1 MPYIVNNSDGSL
13 TVTVADNTVDTTT
26 YSLALVGRNVS
37 NYGQYFAQNTIRHL
51 ENFADTVAPSP
62 SVRLVGQL
70 WFDKN
75 EQVLRVWDGSAWKRA
90 TNNVVNSESQRPTSG
105 LVGGEGFFNLTTKTL
120 QIYNGSDW
128 QNASYPGEI
137 TTEYANDANQGS
149 PAFYGTRMRNLLLK
163 ESGSSQ
169 IHPVLALVYVNSG
182 TNNQGKTQ
190 DVEPGQ
196 DETIIALFSDVA
208 FIVDSTG
215 SPDNSTYY
223 TELTATGG
231 IAAARSGRSI
241 GQILKGMN
249 VRAEAES
256 SAIATAD
263 TLFVTTIG
271 SANAR
276 VSTGWFSTLDVSS
289 SINIDG
295 AANVVTLNVDA
306 TSSFGGDIDATGQRL
321 TAANIDLSGT
331 ANINIVDATTGDFDT
346 LVVNNSTTLNGN
358 TAINGNLTVNG
369 VDTQSLGSSGN
380 VIEEYYGNLITAST
394 IVVESSADITG
405 NLTVTGDTQLAS
417 ANVTGLLEAQSL
429 NVSGATSFANLSVDT
444 VLGNISG
451 PTGNFTD
458 TLTAD
463 TLVVNSS
470 TTLNTDTTI
479 NGNLTV
485 NGVNTQN
492 IGTGSQPIENYF
504 GVTATYSGNITAAN
518 FNGNHVGNISGTTG
532 SFTGNVSADNFN
544 GDLSGNVSGTT
555 GSFSGN
561 VSANYFVG
569 TATEAQY
576 ADLAEI
582 YAADQDYEPGTVVK
596 IGGEAEITAT
606 DKYLDVDVFG
616 VISTDPAYL
625 MNSKAQG
632 LPVALQ
638 GRVPVRVLGPV
649 KKGERLVSSDLP
661 GTACAFD
668 YSQPYDPRF
677 VIGRALEDKN
687 SEDAGIV
694 EAVIGVK

>member
-37 NYGQYFAQNTIRHL
+37 NYGQFFAQNTIRHL

-62 SVRLVGQL
+62 SVRLIGQL

-90 TNNVVNSESQRPTSG
+90 TNNVVDQQNQRPTAG

-137 TTEYANDANQGS
+137 TTEFENDSTQGS
-149 PAFYGTRMRNLLLK
+149 PEFYGSRMRNLLLK
-163 ESGSSQ
+163 DADNSL

-182 TNNQGKTQ
+182 SNNQGKTE
-190 DVEPGQ
+190 DVEPAQ
-196 DETIIALFSDVA
+196 DETIMALFSDVE
-208 FIVDSTG
+208 FVVDSTG
-215 SPDNSTYY
+215 SPDNITYY
-223 TELTATGG
+223 SELTAPGG
-231 IAAARSGRSI
+231 IAQARAGRTV

-249 VRAEAES
+249 VRADAES
-256 SAIATAD
+256 SAIAAAD
-263 TLFVTTIG
+263 TLFVTNIG
-271 SANAR
+271 SSDSP
-276 VSTGWFSTLDVSS
+276 VTKGWFSALDVSS
-289 SINIDG
+289 SIDIDG
-295 AANVVTLNVDA
+295 AASATTLDI
-306 TSSFGGDIDATGQRL
+306 TSTSTFGGDIDATGARI
-321 TAANIDLSGT
+321 TFANAEVSGT
-331 ANINIVDATTGDFDT
+331 ANINIIDANISDFDT

-380 VIEEYYGNLITAST
+380 VIEDYFGNNITTSNIT
-394 IVVESSADITG
+394 VESSADITG
-405 NLTVTGDTQLAS
+405 NLTVTGDTSLAS

-463 TLVVNSS
+463 TLIVNSS

-479 NGNLTV
+479 NGQLTV

-504 GVTATYSGNITAAN
+504 GVTATYSGNVSA
-518 FNGNHVGNISGTTG
+518 GNVNT
-532 SFTGNVSADNFN
+532 TGNVTANF
-544 GDLSGNVSGTT
+544 
-555 GSFSGN
+555 
-561 VSANYFVG
+561 FVG
-569 TATEAQY
+569 TATQAQY

-625 MNSKAQG
+625 MNSTAEG

-649 KKGERLVSSDLP
+649 KKGERLVSSNLP

-677 VIGRALEDKN
+677 VIGRALEDKI
-687 SEDAGIV
+687 SDDAGVV